1 MMKNRIAT
9 ITKAPVLAII
19 MVMAFVGVLIGA
31 SNGLAAEQAAIAAK
45 VPLKSSPSLL
55 GGKVVRQL
63 EPGILVNVLS
73 TKGNFKQVELVDDP
87 SVKGWVPSPA
97 ISTNKDIVGG
107 VANMNSASQ
116 GVADTKT
123 KVAGSI
129 GGVAKGFSDLSPAAQ
144 AAATAGK
151 GKAVSLKEGIGA
163 VARGKQQALEDEGKE
178 ALSDAVG
185 GDVGDVMNAAAETAG
200 KFKGKSASTL
210 EKIEALKISD
220 SEISGFMKEGGL
232 RSRLIRQ

>member
-1 MMKNRIAT
+1 
-9 ITKAPVLAII
+9 
-19 MVMAFVGVLIGA
+19 
-31 SNGLAAEQAAIAAK
+31 
-45 VPLKSSPSLL
+45 
-55 GGKVVRQL
+55 
-63 EPGILVNVLS
+63 
-73 TKGNFKQVELVDDP
+73 
-87 SVKGWVPSPA
+87 
-97 ISTNKDIVGG
+97 
-107 VANMNSASQ
+107 MNSASQ

-129 GGVAKGFSDLSPAAQ
+129 GGVAKGFSDLSPSAQ
-144 AAATAGK
+144 AAAATGK
-151 GKAVSLKEGIGA
+151 GKAASLKEGIGA

-185 GDVGDVMNAAAETAG
+185 GDVGDVMNAAADTAG